1 MGCPTG
7 RIFVEYLDVLRLNE
21 MKIILAIF
29 WLIWYTNFR
38 KGKENP
44 KHQKGNDIM
53 LKVVM
58 NGAIDSMSTVS
69 NMDEAI
75 AILFPALNNPDVSG
89 HLANAETG
97 EALVTMENGNVIY
110 IAPDTMI
117 EMLDY
122 IFEKEP
128 MVALGLAVE
137 LMGLI

>member
-1 MGCPTG
+1 
-7 RIFVEYLDVLRLNE
+7 
-21 MKIILAIF
+21 
-29 WLIWYTNFR
+29 
-38 KGKENP
+38 
-44 KHQKGNDIM
+44 M

-89 HLANAETG
+89 HIVNAETG
-97 EALVTMENGNVIY
+97 EALVIMEDGNVTY
-110 IAPDTMI
+110 IAPNTMI
-117 EMLDY
+117 EMLDD

>member
-1 MGCPTG
+1 
-7 RIFVEYLDVLRLNE
+7 
-21 MKIILAIF
+21 
-29 WLIWYTNFR
+29 
-38 KGKENP
+38 
-44 KHQKGNDIM
+44 M

-69 NMDEAI
+69 NMDEAT

-89 HLANAETG
+89 YIANAETG
-97 EALVTMENGNVIY
+97 EALVIVEDGSVTY
-110 IAPDTMI
+110 IAPNTMI
-117 EMLDY
+117 EMLDD